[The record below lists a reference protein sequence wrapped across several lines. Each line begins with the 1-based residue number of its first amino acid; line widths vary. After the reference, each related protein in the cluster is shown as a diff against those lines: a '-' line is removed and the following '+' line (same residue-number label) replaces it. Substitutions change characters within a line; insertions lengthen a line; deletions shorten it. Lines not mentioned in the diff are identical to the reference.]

1 MATGTPGVAEG
12 WVPGMAEQ
20 QDMKVVV
27 LGDIGVGKTSLIRR
41 YVDDEYVPDY
51 RITVDLD
58 FWQKK
63 LRLSP
68 DRHLNLQVV
77 LGGEMVKWW
86 RVSSGAWC
94 RCGTCRGTSG
104 SGGRAA

>member
-1 MATGTPGVAEG
+1 MAG
-12 WVPGMAEQ
+12 
-20 QDMKVVV
+20 
-27 LGDIGVGKTSLIRR
+27 SLAR

-77 LGGEMVKWW
+77 LKVLGGEMVKWW
-86 RVSSGAWC
+86 FK
-94 RCGTCRGTSG
+94 
-104 SGGRAA
+104 

>member
-1 MATGTPGVAEG
+1 MGARHGGAAGHEGGGARRHRRGQDLAHPQVGRMAG
-12 WVPGMAEQ
+12 
-20 QDMKVVV
+20 
-27 LGDIGVGKTSLIRR
+27 SLAR

-77 LGGEMVKWW
+77 LKVLGGEMVKWW
-86 RVSSGAWC
+86 FK
-94 RCGTCRGTSG
+94 
-104 SGGRAA
+104 

>member
-12 WVPGMAEQ
+12 SAPGMAEQ

-27 LGDIGVGKTSLIRR
+27 LGDIGVGKTSLIRRWGGGGELAR

-77 LGGEMVKWW
+77 LGGEMVK
-86 RVSSGAWC
+86 
-94 RCGTCRGTSG
+94 
-104 SGGRAA
+104 